1 MQKLQVGSKV
11 IVFMFILI
19 MEMASLTKIQIRMH
33 FQTAVGVIVLVEKH
47 MILQYIKEKV

>member
-19 MEMASLTKIQIRMH
+19 MEMASLTIQIRMH
-33 FQTAVGVIVLVEKH
+33 FQTTLGLIVLVEKH